1 MAEDSRLTAA
11 PRQAANPVGPYASTP
26 AELKERIAAERAGR
40 PFVVYRDDGGAQQV
54 VVLVGD
60 GTDAR
65 FSIGRSSSCDISLA
79 WDSEVSRL
87 HAELE
92 CAGIDWTIVDDG
104 LSRNGTFVNG
114 TRLRGRRR
122 LDPGDLIRV
131 GGTALA
137 YSAPSH
143 QSTEATFESSDYPT
157 LEELTPA
164 EQRVLI
170 VLCRPYKDAVRF
182 ATPAN
187 NQQIADELVVSID
200 TVKTHMRA
208 LFRKLGVDD
217 APQAQKRQLLVERAF
232 KAGLVDERQL

>member
-1 MAEDSRLTAA
+1 MADDLRATAA
-11 PRQAANPVGPYASTP
+11 PRQAANPVGAYSSTP
-26 AELKERIAAERAGR
+26 AELKERIAAERAGC
-40 PFVVYRDDGGAQQV
+40 PFVVYRDENGAQRL
-54 VVLVGD
+54 VVLAAD
-60 GTDAR
+60 GADAR
-65 FSIGRSSSCDISLA
+65 VSIGRRSSCDISLA

-92 CAGIDWTIVDDG
+92 SAGVEWTIVDDG

-114 TRLRGRRR
+114 ARLRGRRR
-122 LDPGDLIRV
+122 LDGGDLIRV

-137 YSAPSH
+137 YWAPSH
-143 QSTEATFESSDYPT
+143 QSSDATFESSDYPT
-157 LEELTPA
+157 LDDLTQA
-164 EQRVLI
+164 EQRVL
-170 VLCRPYKDAVRF
+170 VALCRPFKDAVRF

-187 NQQIADELVVSID
+187 NQQIADELVVSVD
-200 TVKTHMRA
+200 TVKTHMRM